1 MKNIIF
7 NLKNV
12 AIIVCILLVS
22 CTKLQDINNNPNSL
36 TSVPDQYL
44 FTNAAKWSVSEA
56 RQLTSRA
63 QLMVTG
69 AWSHLYYTPYVEDRY
84 DMNYDTDDEGIAW
97 TDLFSVSLAQS
108 NNIVK
113 ITGTDGSAPNEV
125 RNAMATVL
133 TVITYTK
140 ISDLW
145 GTIPYTEGGKGISY
159 NILNPKYDTQEFIYH
174 DMIDKLGKC
183 ITVFETGTAADGYGA
198 ADPFFG
204 GDLTKWIK
212 YANSFRLRL
221 AMRMRYA
228 DASGAATAITA
239 SLAKPLMESNADNA
253 MIKNFNVTQVYLYS
267 GWYEVFQNE
276 GKSSR
281 PSKLLIDQLKNTSD
295 PRLPV
300 FAITGKHGEYNGVP
314 NGITAAARALL
325 PDTILCSWQPL
336 MYAKDMPSFSLCYPE
351 VCFLKAEAALYGV
364 GRTASTTDA
373 NTYYQAGISA
383 AMGIWGVA
391 ATDITTFLATAEASL
406 SGTTEDNFRK
416 ICTQAWL
423 SFVTNNYEAYNT
435 VRRTG
440 YPVVPVRTG
449 LETPYALS
457 LGVTNGQLPRRMTY
471 PSTENT
477 LNKTNYDAAV
487 AAQGADLRTTK
498 IWWDKK

>member
-1 MKNIIF
+1 
-7 NLKNV
+7 
-12 AIIVCILLVS
+12 
-22 CTKLQDINNNPNSL
+22 
-36 TSVPDQYL
+36 
-44 FTNAAKWSVSEA
+44 
-56 RQLTSRA
+56 
-63 QLMVTG
+63 
-69 AWSHLYYTPYVEDRY
+69 
-84 DMNYDTDDEGIAW
+84 
-97 TDLFSVSLAQS
+97 
-108 NNIVK
+108 
-113 ITGTDGSAPNEV
+113 
-125 RNAMATVL
+125 
-133 TVITYTK
+133 
-140 ISDLW
+140 
-145 GTIPYTEGGKGISY
+145 
-159 NILNPKYDTQEFIYH
+159 
-174 DMIDKLGKC
+174 
-183 ITVFETGTAADGYGA
+183 
-198 ADPFFG
+198 
-204 GDLTKWIK
+204 
-212 YANSFRLRL
+212 
-221 AMRMRYA
+221 
-228 DASGAATAITA
+228 
-239 SLAKPLMESNADNA
+239 
-253 MIKNFNVTQVYLYS
+253 
-267 GWYEVFQNE
+267 
-276 GKSSR
+276 
-281 PSKLLIDQLKNTSD
+281 
-295 PRLPV
+295 
-300 FAITGKHGEYNGVP
+300 
-314 NGITAAARALL
+314 
-325 PDTILCSWQPL
+325 